1 MLTKFYLPNSLN
13 VVSYLSPNFF
23 WFYEAIGEYLSRT
36 FNIPVQVKQSWAD
49 PFTDL
54 LQQTELDIAFVC
66 GLPLIRACHAAPD
79 QLQAIAAPVMQSERY
94 QNRPIYFSDVVIN
107 TASSITQFA
116 QLAGKRFCFNDP
128 GSNSGYNLMRHHLMQ
143 ARYSTPFFREVMQS
157 GSHQQ
162 SIRWIIEQKADCAAI
177 DSVVLERELRQFQKG
192 RPLAGISK
200 RSPELSQLRVIQS
213 LGSTPMP
220 PIVASHRLEPV
231 LELLQLAL
239 LRPDAK
245 LRSQMQQAG
254 ICRFAAV
261 QTSDYEMIYQIY
273 DQTHHSEYAV
283 IQ

>member
-1 MLTKFYLPNSLN
+1 MLTKFYLPSPVN

-36 FNIPVQVKQSWAD
+36 FNVLVQVKQSWAD

-66 GLPLIRACHAAPD
+66 GLPLIRVCHATPD
-79 QLQAIAAPVMQSERY
+79 RLLAIAAPVMQSERY

-107 TASSITQFA
+107 TASSITQFE
-116 QLAGKRFCFNDP
+116 QLAGKRFCFNDL
-128 GSNSGYNLMRHHLMQ
+128 GSNSGYNLMRYHLMQ
-143 ARYSTPFFREVMQS
+143 KKYPMPFFREVMQS

-177 DSVVLERELRQFQKG
+177 DSVVLEQELRQFQKG
-192 RPLAGISK
+192 
-200 RSPELSQLRVIQS
+200 RSPELSQLRVIDS

-239 LRPDAK
+239 LRPDAE
-245 LRSQMQQAG
+245 LHSQMQRAG
-254 ICRFAAV
+254 IFRFTVV
-261 QTSDYEMIYQIY
+261 QTSDYEVIYQIY
-273 DQTHHSEYAV
+273 DQTHHSKYAV
-283 IQ
+283 VQ

>member
-1 MLTKFYLPNSLN
+1 MLKENYFPKSLT
-13 VVSYLSPNFF
+13 VVSYLSPNLF

-36 FNIPVQVKQSWAD
+36 FNILVQVKQSWAD

-79 QLQAIAAPVMQSERY
+79 RLLAIAAPVMQSGRY
-94 QNRPIYFSDVVIN
+94 QDRPIYFSDVVVN
-107 TASSITQFA
+107 ADSSVTQFE
-116 QLAGKRFCFNDP
+116 QLAGKRFCFNDL
-128 GSNSGYNLMRHHLMQ
+128 GSNSGYNLMRHQLMQ
-143 ARYSTPFFREVMQS
+143 GRYSIPFFRKVMQS

-162 SIRWIIEQKADCAAI
+162 SIQWIIEQKADCAAI
-177 DSVVLERELRQFQKG
+177 DSVVLEQELQQFQKG
-192 RPLAGISK
+192 QSLAGILK
-200 RSPELSQLRVIQS
+200 RSPDLSQLRVIAS
-213 LGSTPMP
+213 LGPTPMP
-220 PIVASHRLEPV
+220 PIVASHRLEPI

-254 ICRFAAV
+254 ICRFTGV
-261 QTSDYEMIYQIY
+261 QTSDYEAIYQIY
-273 DQTHHSEYAV
+273 NQTHHSEYAV

>member
-1 MLTKFYLPNSLN
+1 MLTKFYLPNPLTA
-13 VVSYLSPNFF
+13 VSYLSPNFF

-36 FNIPVQVKQSWAD
+36 FNVSVQVKQSWAD

-54 LQQTELDIAFVC
+54 LQQAELDIAFVC

-79 QLQAIAAPVMQSERY
+79 QLLAIAAPVMQSKRY
-94 QNRPIYFSDVVIN
+94 QNRPIYFSDVVVN
-107 TASSITQFA
+107 TASSVTQFR

-143 ARYSTPFFREVMQS
+143 GRYPTPFFREVMQS

-162 SIRWIIEQKADCAAI
+162 SIQWIIEQKADCAAI
-177 DSVVLERELRQFQKG
+177 DSVVLEQELRRFQKG

-200 RSPELSQLRVIQS
+200 RSPELSQLRVIES
-213 LGSTPMP
+213 PGSTPMP

-261 QTSDYEMIYQIY
+261 QTSDYEVIYQIY
-273 DQTHHSEYAV
+273 DQTHLSEYAV